1 MTIEIQLNDEDDP
14 RYVVYVIQAGD
25 GAVKIGVAKNAWVR
39 MAALQTGNA
48 VPLSLIYYLTC
59 PAMKVAYRI
68 EHILH
73 KRYARYRLS
82 GEWFNVTPKRVL
94 KDIGFVRALSPYID
108 DVTVTVPDDEESPE
122 GLPCKPEP
130 KVSLFASQ
138 RANFERAR
146 LPGSPALPPPGRP
159 YNGKP
164 YPNPFKEKSSGLVPP
179 DSDST
184 QRKESNDG
192 TQ

>member
-14 RYVVYVIQAGD
+14 RYVVYVIQAGE

-39 MAALQTGNA
+39 MATLQTGNA

-68 EHILH
+68 ERTLH

-94 KDIGFVRALSPYID
+94 KDIGFVRALSPYLD
-108 DVTVTVPDDEESPE
+108 GVTVTVPDDEEAPE
-122 GLPCKPEP
+122 GLPCKPELR
-130 KVSLFASQ
+130 VSPFASQ
-138 RANFERAR
+138 RVSVDRTR
-146 LPGSPALPPPGRP
+146 LPGSPALSPPGARYSRLP
-159 YNGKP
+159 IA
-164 YPNPFKEKSSGLVPP
+164 NPFKETSNAQSATPESG
-179 DSDST
+179 T
-184 QRKESNDG
+184 ERKESNDG
-192 TQ
+192 T